1 MPDYY
6 RGTLCNPATDMD
18 KLPAFAKKQSVWEN
32 LKNDWEQKIQ
42 PFAEKKGAQSY
53 GTVGNMITKNI
64 IFMLDLNTAT
74 FTVNSQCLVN

>member
-6 RGTLCNPATDMD
+6 RGTWMNPMTDGH
-18 KLPAFAKKQSVWEN
+18 KLPEFAKEKTQWKN

-53 GTVGNMITKNI
+53 GTVGKI
-64 IFMLDLNTAT
+64 
-74 FTVNSQCLVN
+74 LV

>member
-53 GTVGNMITKNI
+53 GTVGNNMITKNI
-64 IFMLDLNTAT
+64 TFMLD
-74 FTVNSQCLVN
+74 

>member
-1 MPDYY
+1 MGMIILKISGYLVIMPDYY

-18 KLPAFAKKQSVWEN
+18 KLPAFAKKQSDWKN

-64 IFMLDLNTAT
+64 TFMLD
-74 FTVNSQCLVN
+74 